1 MSESRAESSRRP
13 DSVLRTREFILWQ
26 SSQQPWQGGVIVPI
40 KGRENQGPDSRAC
53 AHSDTNRL
61 WQQTDA
67 STAQGHHECTPKPAE
82 GKEALLEVMH
92 SVLGLVGSELH
103 CFYSEEFKAPGEEQS
118 SPLSLEAS

>member
-1 MSESRAESSRRP
+1 MAP
-13 DSVLRTREFILWQ
+13 
-26 SSQQPWQGGVIVPI
+26 SQQPWQGGVIVPI

-67 STAQGHHECTPKPAE
+67 STAQMTTLMASKPAE
-82 GKEALLEVMH
+82 GKEALRGNAFC
-92 SVLGLVGSELH
+92 LGLVGSELTLLL
-103 CFYSEEFKAPGEEQS
+103 FREFKAPGEEQS